1 MKTSRHTVFSTA
13 ALAFGGIVLSAA
25 VSAAPINR
33 GPAQVS
39 LKACNIL
46 DVHVTTVSIQ
56 GTSATFDLP
65 SAPIAA
71 SNCIGT
77 AQGNDKI
84 DVSKNNLGWLGDGW
98 LNDTSVFGPYGA
110 FLSAS
115 DLQDLKTPGSPVDPG
130 WIFVGKTDFGNN
142 HEVKDFEAGTVS
154 DGQRSYTFSSDILQ
168 VNKDGTFTYKP
179 PATNPQALMDIL
191 GANKFFDQLAIV
203 FKAANYHA
211 IYNFTL
217 ASFGGLL
224 DPVLGTTA
232 PNYAFHGTWDMSKT
246 LINNGG
252 QPAGLSHVSL
262 WLRDP
267 AFITPFTTPFITA
280 EVAVPATLPLFA
292 LGLLGLGVLRRHR

>member
-25 VSAAPINR
+25 VNAAPC
-33 GPAQVS
+33 S
-39 LKACNIL
+39 TL
-46 DVHVTTVSIQ
+46 DVQVTKVSIQ
-56 GTSATFDLP
+56 GTDKSVDLS

-71 SNCIGT
+71 NACLG
-77 AQGNDKI
+77 ADAGNDYVG
-84 DVSKNNLGWLGDGW
+84 VSENNLGWLGDGW

-110 FLSAS
+110 FLEET

-130 WIFVGKTDFGNN
+130 WIFVGKTDF
-142 HEVKDFEAGTVS
+142 KDDLSIEKFTAGSVS
-154 DGQRSYTFSSDILQ
+154 DGTLSYTFSSDILQ
-168 VNKDGTFTYKP
+168 VNMDGTFTYKP
-179 PATNPQALMDIL
+179 PATNPQVLMDIL

-203 FKAANYHA
+203 FKGGNYHA

-224 DPVLGTTA
+224 TPVVGTTA

-252 QPAGLSHVSL
+252 RPAGLSHVSL

-267 AFITPFTTPFITA
+267 TFVTT
-280 EVAVPATLPLFA
+280 EVALPAILLLFA
-292 LGLLGLGVLRRHR
+292 LGLLGLGILRRRS